1 MVLPR
6 AQTCMLILWD
16 PVNGPHTTD
25 RTPGTVTLRHPGN
38 HSRSNRVGQPPG
50 CQSTTVPPQA
60 KPSPPAGAGALH
72 RTRVKPSQRLSGGT
86 QPEDGVPPG
95 RHAVEGPR
103 PARRRRQC
111 ERETP
116 AARPPHARTLDASTA
131 RFSPLQRS
139 GDHTAE
145 AAPGH
150 RPRVHATAEGPPH
163 PTGSPDD
170 EQESLHRKRGG
181 VRSPKTAHP
190 PVDTRCRGPSQKRGG
205 RGPGHK

>member
-1 MVLPR
+1 M
-6 AQTCMLILWD
+6 ACMLILWD

-38 HSRSNRVGQPPG
+38 HCRSNQVGHPPG

-60 KPSPPAGAGALH
+60 NQAHRQERGPSTAHASSPPRGSRGGRSPKTAYPPVDTRLRDPGQPGADGNAREKPPPH
-72 RTRVKPSQRLSGGT
+72 DPRTQGPWML
-86 QPEDGVPPG
+86 VPPG
-95 RHAVEGPR
+95 FHRFSEAVTTRRKQLQAIAHGYTP
-103 PARRRRQC
+103 RRRD
-111 ERETP
+111 P
-116 AARPPHARTLDASTA
+116 RT
-131 RFSPLQRS
+131 
-139 GDHTAE
+139 
-145 AAPGH
+145 
-150 RPRVHATAEGPPH
+150 